1 MCGTFTSKLVCW
13 LLLVTNVQQ
22 ASCTAVDEDSVF
34 GHITV
39 RVVSRM
45 ISDSKIQGGIFKNL
59 EVWLTYHYFKMV
71 VLGASWTFFFFKK
84 DPHKNTSLVP
94 DFNLTLAPS
103 EKKMGLN
110 EYGLEIG
117 IILLSKYSSHSSYR
131 VHGSYPWVKWK
142 KDL

>member
-1 MCGTFTSKLVCW
+1 M
-13 LLLVTNVQQ
+13 
-22 ASCTAVDEDSVF
+22 SCTAVDEDSVF
-34 GHITV
+34 SHITV
-39 RVVSRM
+39 RDVSRM
-45 ISDSKIQGGIFKNL
+45 IPDSKIQGGIFKNL

-71 VLGASWTFFFFKK
+71 VLGASWTFFFFFSQT

-103 EKKMGLN
+103 GKKKMGLT

-131 VHGSYPWVKWK
+131 VHGS
-142 KDL
+142 